1 MMSSPRQSDFPQSN
15 KMMAMAI
22 MVALG
27 VILHRLEALL
37 PLPSPWIKLGLAN
50 LMTLV
55 ALIFLGFKEAVIVTF
70 LRVVLGSILGGTFLG
85 PTFFLSL
92 VGGIAAILIMG
103 MLYKIGKN
111 HISLIGI
118 SIFGAYTHTLA
129 TSLCVYY
136 FLIRESSF
144 FTLLPFFFSLALLTG
159 ILTGSIANTLTRQ
172 MQDIDFNFGKLH

>member
-1 MMSSPRQSDFPQSN
+1 
-15 KMMAMAI
+15 MAI

-55 ALIFLGFKEAVIVTF
+55 ALVFLGFKEAVIVTF

-92 VGGIAAILIMG
+92 AGGIAAILIMG

-111 HISLIGI
+111 YMSLIGI
-118 SIFGAYTHTLA
+118 SIFGTYTHTLA

-136 FLIRESSF
+136 FLIRESF
-144 FTLLPFFFSLALLTG
+144 FYIASLLPFFVF
-159 ILTGSIANTLTRQ
+159 TGSPDRNINRLYCQ
-172 MQDIDFNFGKLH
+172 

>member
-1 MMSSPRQSDFPQSN
+1 MTPHPPQSESN

-55 ALIFLGFKEAVIVTF
+55 ALVFLGFKEAVIVTF

-92 VGGIAAILIMG
+92 AGGIAAILIMG
-103 MLYKIGKN
+103 MLYRIGKK

-159 ILTGSIANTLTRQ
+159 ILTGSIANTLIRQ
-172 MQDIDFNFGKLH
+172 MQGIALK

>member
-1 MMSSPRQSDFPQSN
+1 
-15 KMMAMAI
+15 MMAMAI

-55 ALIFLGFKEAVIVTF
+55 ALVFLGFKKAVIVTF
-70 LRVVLGSILGGTFLG
+70 LRVVLGSILDGTFLG

-103 MLYKIGKN
+103 MLYKAGKN
-111 HISLIGI
+111 HMSLIGI
-118 SIFGAYTHTLA
+118 SIF
-129 TSLCVYY
+129 
-136 FLIRESSF
+136 
-144 FTLLPFFFSLALLTG
+144 
-159 ILTGSIANTLTRQ
+159 
-172 MQDIDFNFGKLH
+172 

>member
-1 MMSSPRQSDFPQSN
+1 
-15 KMMAMAI
+15 MAI

-27 VILHRLEALL
+27 VILHRFGALL
-37 PLPSPWIKLGLAN
+37 PLPSPWIKLGLSN

-55 ALIFLGFKEAVIVTF
+55 ALFFWGFKEAVIVTF
-70 LRVVLGSILGGTFLG
+70 LRVVLGSILGGTFLS

-103 MLYKIGKN
+103 MLYKIGTT

-118 SIFGAYTHTLA
+118 RIFGVYTHTLA
-129 TSLCVYY
+129 ISLCVNY

-159 ILTGSIANTLTRQ
+159 VLTSSIANTHSRQ
-172 MQDIDFNFGKLH
+172 MQNITFNL